1 MIVVQ
6 KYGGSSVADI
16 ERIKN
21 VAARIK
27 KRVETGDKLIV
38 VVSAMGKTTNE
49 LIALAGKIS
58 SQPSPRELDMLLAT
72 GEQVS
77 AALLSIAL
85 MELGVRSI
93 SYNAFQLN
101 INTFGEF
108 SNARIADINLNK
120 IYSVLEA
127 RDVLVV

>member
-1 MIVVQ
+1 MMVVQ

-21 VAARIK
+21 VAARIE
-27 KRVETGDKLIV
+27 KRVKNGDKLIV

-93 SYNAFQLN
+93 SYNLN
-101 INTFGEF
+101 LCT
-108 SNARIADINLNK
+108 S
-120 IYSVLEA
+120 S
-127 RDVLVV
+127 